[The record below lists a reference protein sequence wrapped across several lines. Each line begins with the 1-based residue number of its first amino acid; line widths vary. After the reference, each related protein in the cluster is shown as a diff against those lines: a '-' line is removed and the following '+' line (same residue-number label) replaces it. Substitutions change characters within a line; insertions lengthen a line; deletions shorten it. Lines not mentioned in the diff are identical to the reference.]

1 MASKVFEKRVN
12 NKIVDHLEKSGLFLV
27 SNMVLG
33 FLNQQQIFCQLHLIE
48 LLELLTG
55 LRVLEM

>member
-33 FLNQQQIFCQLHLIE
+33 LLNQQQIFWQLRLIE

-55 LRVLEM
+55 LGVLEM